1 MKKKIKFFDAT
12 LRDGSHYIK
21 HQFSEDFI
29 SRYCKD
35 IDEVGLDAVVIG
47 HGNGIGASSIQIGLS
62 KCTDEQMLT
71 TGKSNLKKTKLGAY
85 MIPGLGTIEDNIIPA
100 IKCGVQLFK
109 IGCHCTECDTTKQH
123 IMFLADKGIEVYG
136 CLMMSHMVSASKLLE
151 QTLKMQEYGANGVI
165 LFDSAGAYLPNDVE
179 NKVKTLVNGLNI
191 EVGFHAHN
199 NLGLAIANSLVAIDN
214 GATIIDGTVKG
225 FGAGAGNCQIDAI
238 IPILKKKGIETGMN
252 YYKLLDIAD
261 KYIEGEM
268 KYQKGISSLSIISG
282 ISGVFSAFNIKV
294 REAAERFGVDPRDI
308 FIELGKRKVVGGQE
322 DIIIDVAMNL
332 AQQSTKDETSYIM
345 ESLL

>member
-1 MKKKIKFFDAT
+1 MKRTIKIFDAT

-29 SRYCKD
+29 GRYCND
-35 IDEVGLDAVVIG
+35 IDKVGLDAVIIG

-62 KCTDEQMLT
+62 KCTSEQMLIA
-71 TGKSNLKKTKLGAY
+71 GKTNLKNTKLGAY
-85 MIPGLGTIEDNIIPA
+85 VIPGLGTISDNIIPA
-100 IKCGVQLFK
+100 IACGTQIFK
-109 IGCHCTECDTTKQH
+109 VGCHCTECDTTKQH
-123 IMFLADKGIEVYG
+123 IMFLSDKNIEVYG
-136 CLMMSHMVSASKLLE
+136 CLMMSHMISAEELLA

-165 LFDSAGAYLPNDVE
+165 LFDSAGAYLPHEVA
-179 NKVKTLVNGLNI
+179 NKIATLVKGLNI

-214 GATIIDGTVKG
+214 GATIIDGTLKG
-225 FGAGAGNCQIDAI
+225 FGAGAGNCQIDAL
-238 IPILKKKGIETGMN
+238 IPILGKHSIDGKIN

-261 KYIEGEM
+261 KYIECEM
-268 KYQKGISSLSIISG
+268 QYQKGISSLSIISG
-282 ISGVFSAFNIKV
+282 ISGVFSAFNTRVK
-294 REAAERFGVDPRDI
+294 EAAERFNVDSRDI

-332 AQQSTKDETSYIM
+332 AQQKAKDETSYIM

>member
-21 HQFSEDFI
+21 HQFTEDFI
-29 SRYCKD
+29 ARYCKD
-35 IDEVGLDAVVIG
+35 IDDVGLDAVVIG

-71 TGKSNLKKTKLGAY
+71 AGKSNLKKTKLGAY

-100 IKCGVQLFK
+100 IESGVQMFK

-123 IMFLADKGIEVYG
+123 IKFLSSRKIEVYG
-136 CLMMSHMVSASKLLE
+136 CLMMSHMISAEELLE

-179 NKVKTLVNGLNI
+179 CKVKTLVNGLNI

-225 FGAGAGNCQIDAI
+225 FGAGAGNCQLDAI
-238 IPILKKKGIETGMN
+238 VPILQKKGIDTGIN
-252 YYKLLDIAD
+252 QYKLLDVAD
-261 KYIEGEM
+261 KYIEAEM
-268 KYQKGISSLSIISG
+268 AYQKGVSGLSLISG
-282 ISGVFSAFNIKV
+282 ISGVFSAFNVKV
-294 REAAERFGVDPRDI
+294 KEAAERFGVDSRDI

-332 AQQSTKDETSYIM
+332 AQQKTKDETSYIM